1 MKRVRV
7 LKDARG
13 IRFEGLLLGVGLTL
27 FLLGALGMVIPG
39 PGFIPM
45 ELRAGE
51 MSWGGSSN
59 YEGWRYLQ
67 MFPSQYAH
75 ARLHVQ
81 EGGNTSQIEV
91 SVFSN
96 YQALSP
102 VNILILLFQAI
113 NQSDI
118 NFILSWANVTHD
130 QPLPF
135 TGFYIRIT
143 GSGPTQIVMTYI
155 IQYYGDFTYFVGQT
169 LIVLAAI
176 PFWGFIILAYLR
188 RRRIRK
194 AEQKA
199 SILSEND
206 PLKE

>member
-1 MKRVRV
+1 MKKVKF
-7 LKDARG
+7 LNSARG

-45 ELRAGE
+45 EFRAGTR
-51 MSWGGSSN
+51 SWSSSN
-59 YEGWRYLQ
+59 YQSWLYLQ
-67 MFPSQYAH
+67 MLPSQYAH
-75 ARLHVQ
+75 TRLQVQ

-102 VNILILLFQAI
+102 VNIQILLFQAI
-113 NQSDI
+113 NQTDI
-118 NFILSWANVTHD
+118 NFILSWANATHD

-143 GSGPTQIVMTYI
+143 GFGPTQIVMTYI
-155 IQYYGDFTYFVGQT
+155 IQFYGDFTYFLGQT

-176 PFWGFIILAYLR
+176 PFWVFIILAYLR
-188 RRRIRK
+188 RRKMRK
-194 AEQKA
+194 AEQKD
-199 SILSEND
+199 SILFEND
-206 PLKE
+206 PLWE